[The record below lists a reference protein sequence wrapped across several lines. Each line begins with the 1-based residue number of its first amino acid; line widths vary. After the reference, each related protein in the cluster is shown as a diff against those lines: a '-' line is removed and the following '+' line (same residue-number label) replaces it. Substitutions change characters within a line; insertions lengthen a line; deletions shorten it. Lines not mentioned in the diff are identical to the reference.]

1 MDIHVGKKGEKIM
14 ANNKLEVTLAAINKG
29 QDYAILTSKNP
40 IYSYT
45 EGKRTSE
52 TPIGTK
58 ITVALQGNR
67 FTSLTVKIEGKT
79 DPLPNISDEE
89 IETSLVN
96 IELFVV
102 KFTDCRI
109 TLYTI
114 NGQMIMSATATGV
127 EIVK

>member
-1 MDIHVGKKGEKIM
+1 M
-14 ANNKLEVTLAAINKG
+14 ANNKLEVSLPAINKG
-29 QDYAILTSKNP
+29 QEFAVLTGKSP
-40 IYSYT
+40 IYFY
-45 EGKRTSE
+45 EDGKRTSE

-79 DPLPNISDEE
+79 DPLPNITDEE

-102 KFTDCRI
+102 KFTDCRV
-109 TLYTI
+109 TLYNI
-114 NGQMIMSATATGV
+114 GGNMVMSATATGV